1 MIHGNSPWK
10 SSSKTFPGDLV
21 HLWWKC
27 SSTISLLKM
36 LQRFYRG
43 HDTNPNKALSRGNHL
58 NLPYILPS
66 LIIAILVICVYWPL
80 FDIQSICW
88 NSSSHSWLPSLFPLV
103 LTNTLGIPSMRNLCD
118 QDLLRSRKN
127 MEKLRTRR
135 KLQQIFFRRKWT
147 SLILKNPLMV
157 DIPCRG
163 LEKNT
168 G

>member
-1 MIHGNSPWK
+1 MMEMQLDYIAPQDA
-10 SSSKTFPGDLV
+10 SK
-21 HLWWKC
+21 
-27 SSTISLLKM
+27 I
-36 LQRFYRG
+36 LQRSWHQPKQGTIKGKSPKCPIHVAFF
-43 HDTNPNKALSRGNHL
+43 DLCNIGNL
-58 NLPYILPS
+58 CIMTPVWYSEYCI
-66 LIIAILVICVYWPL
+66 Y
-80 FDIQSICW
+80 W
-88 NSSSHSWLPSLFPLV
+88 NSSRHSWLPSLFPLV
-103 LTNTLGIPSMRNLCD
+103 LTNTLGIPSMCNLCD
-118 QDLLRSRKN
+118 QDLLWRRKN